1 MDTVTE
7 TAGLAPLL
15 ARWRREGRSVALVP
29 TMGNLH
35 AGHMKLLGA
44 ARARA
49 GATVATVFVNP
60 LQFDDGRDLERY
72 PRTLGADAQKLAA
85 AGCDCLFA
93 PGVRALYGRDPA
105 LHTRVRVP
113 GLSDILCGESRPGH
127 FEGVATVVCK
137 LLRLVRPD
145 LAFFGLKDYQQFLI
159 VRRLAQD
166 LALGAR
172 IVGVETEREPD
183 GLAMSSRN
191 GALSPA
197 ERGRAAGL
205 HRALERA
212 RRALLSGRRE
222 HRALESEGMEH
233 VRRAGLRP
241 DYFAIRHDPSLR
253 PARED
258 DRAVAV
264 LAAAFAGPSRL
275 IDNIRLRLD

>member
-1 MDTVTE
+1 MTE
-7 TAGLAPLL
+7 TAGLPPLL
-15 ARWRREGRSVALVP
+15 ARWRRAGRSVALVP

-35 AGHMKLLGA
+35 AGHMKLIGA
-44 ARARA
+44 ARERA
-49 GATVATVFVNP
+49 DATVATVFVNP
-60 LQFDDGRDLERY
+60 LQFDDGKDLERY
-72 PRTLGADAQKLAA
+72 PRTLGTDAAKLAA

-137 LLRLVRPD
+137 LFHLFRPD
-145 LAFFGLKDYQQFLI
+145 FAFFGLKDYQQFLI
-159 VRRLAQD
+159 VRRLAED
-166 LALGAR
+166 LAPGVR

-191 GALSPA
+191 GGLSPA
-197 ERGRAAGL
+197 ERARAAGL

-212 RRALLSGRRE
+212 RRELLSGRRE
-222 HRALESEGMEH
+222 HRTLESECIERM
-233 VRRAGLRP
+233 RRAGLEP

-253 PARED
+253 PARAD
-258 DRAVAV
+258 DRDVAV
-264 LAAAFAGPSRL
+264 LAAAFAGTSRL
-275 IDNIRLRLD
+275 IDNIRLVLD

>member
-1 MDTVTE
+1 MDTATDA
-7 TAGLAPLL
+7 AGLAPLL

-35 AGHMKLLGA
+35 TGHMKLVGA

-49 GATVATVFVNP
+49 DATVATVFVNP
-60 LQFDDGRDLERY
+60 LQFDDGKDLERY
-72 PRTLGADAQKLAA
+72 PRTLEADAEKLDA

-93 PGVRALYGRDPA
+93 PGALYGRDPA

-137 LLRLVRPD
+137 LFGLVRPD
-145 LAFFGLKDYQQFLI
+145 FAFFGLKDYQQFLI
-159 VRRLAQD
+159 VRRLAED
-166 LALGAR
+166 LAPGVR

-222 HRALESEGMEH
+222 HRALESEGLEE
-233 VRRAGLRP
+233 VRRAGLEP

-253 PARED
+253 PARAD
-258 DRAVAV
+258 DRDVVV